1 MSFFKR
7 KQYII
12 DKKLQFKIST
22 KAVVLSLI
30 TVFILGCVL
39 MFFAVKN
46 SNYINTIVKTQ
57 DQMIDMFLTTPALM
71 NSQNPTIQSAEST
84 FKNNIGML
92 VEIRRNSE
100 IVIYFII
107 FMIIIQS
114 VIIFAIF
121 IFITHRITGPI
132 YVMTKYLQEIRE
144 GKTPVT
150 RPLRQKDELKG
161 FHEELRATIDYL
173 LKKRKE

>member
-12 DKKLQFKIST
+12 DKKLQFKISI
-22 KAVVLSLI
+22 KAVVFSLI
-30 TVFILGCVL
+30 TVFILGFVL

-57 DQMIDMFLTTPALM
+57 DQMIEMFLTTPALM
-71 NSQNPTIQSAEST
+71 NSNNPTIQNAEST

-92 VEIRRNSE
+92 VEIKRNSE
-100 IVIYFII
+100 IVLYFII

-144 GKTPVT
+144 GKTPAA
-150 RPLRQKDELKG
+150 RPLRQKDELKA
-161 FHEELRATIDYL
+161 FHQELKATIEYL
-173 LKKRKE
+173 IKKNK